1 MMAEENAAEKKGVA
15 HGRPGEFRFRIEAFT
30 PETMPMARLSEYLKE
45 LAEILGE
52 PKDVHLIAIES
63 GSTVP
68 VVQVEYE
75 SLPKVQERADAVRR
89 GDGPRDSLVAYHRVN
104 RMLREDNGRAVFQRG
119 KRGIKIL
126 EFPGRDE
133 AEEPFGSVK
142 QSGSIEGIVVRVGG
156 TGDSIPVLLE
166 SEGTQIAGCHTS
178 RQIAKEL
185 AKCLFDPVRVAGMGY
200 WMRDAEGQW
209 LLKHFHIR
217 DFERLEN
224 LPLGDA
230 LERLRAA
237 ATGLDDD
244 AYQDLTVLRHGRV
257 ADGGT

>member
-1 MMAEENAAEKKGVA
+1 MARKNASSKKGSA
-15 HGRPGEFRFRIEAFT
+15 RGRPGEFRFRIEAFT
-30 PETMPMARLSEYLKE
+30 PATMPMARLSEYLRE

-52 PKDVHLIAIES
+52 PKDVHLIAIET

-75 SLPKVQERADAVRR
+75 SIPKVQARADAVRS
-89 GDGPRDSLVAYHRVN
+89 GDGPRDSLAAYQRVN

-119 KRGIKIL
+119 KRGAKIL

-133 AEEPFGSVK
+133 AEETFASVK
-142 QSGSIEGIVVRVGG
+142 QFGSIDGIVVRVGG

-166 SEGTQIAGCHTS
+166 SEGNQIAGCHTS
-178 RQIAKEL
+178 RETAKEL
-185 AKCLFDPVRVAGMGY
+185 AKCLFEPVRVAGMGY

-209 LLKHFHIR
+209 VLKHFRIQ
-217 DFERLEN
+217 DFEHLEN

-230 LERLRAA
+230 LNRLRADA
-237 ATGLDDD
+237 AGLDNDV
-244 AYQDLTVLRHGRV
+244 YQDLTVLRHGRV
-257 ADGGT
+257 ADGGA